1 MLYASRITGFNVV
14 PGISDDM
21 MMMAEESDVLS
32 TTYFFPTN
40 PSLSLSLLPG
50 EKARLQDI
58 SEI

>member
-1 MLYASRITGFNVV
+1 MQVESQGFNAV
-14 PGISDDM
+14 PGISDDT
-21 MMMAEESDVLS
+21 MMMAKESDVLS

-50 EKARLQDI
+50 VKARLEDI